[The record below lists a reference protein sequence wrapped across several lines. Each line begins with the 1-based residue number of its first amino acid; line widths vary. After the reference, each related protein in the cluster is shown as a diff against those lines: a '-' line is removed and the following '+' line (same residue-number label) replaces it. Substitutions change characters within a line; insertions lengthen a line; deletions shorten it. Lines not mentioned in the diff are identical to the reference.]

1 MRFIFLF
8 LFVLI
13 SSSPAA
19 IDRAQKP
26 KPGPAPAAAFPDFK
40 TATLQNGLKVFV
52 IEDDRKPA
60 VTFRLVIKGGGLHD
74 GAKPGLSGFVAGL
87 LNRGTKTR
95 DALTFA
101 KESDYIGSQLEASAG
116 DDALSVGAGGLTKYT
131 DKILDLL
138 VDAVV
143 NPVFPA
149 EQFAREQK
157 KALSKLAA
165 DKQQP
170 AALAGKLAGRV
181 VYGPHPYGAFET
193 EESVRAITRD
203 DLVQYQATWF
213 APNNATLAVVG
224 DVKADAIIAQ
234 LEKAFAVW
242 AKKDVPVE
250 KLAEPPA
257 MHGVTIHLVDRPG
270 SVQSN
275 IVVCQTGP
283 ARNGSDTP
291 ELNVMNGTLGG
302 GFSGRLFQNLREKH
316 GWTYGAYSAFEM
328 NRYAGSFQASAETR
342 NEVTAPAINETL
354 AEMKRLRDEPVP
366 DAELELQRQYNVGN
380 YLLSLESA
388 TRTAQRVQDID
399 LYGLA
404 PDFYKRYAKRMADV
418 NAGQIQAL
426 AKSYLSLENLAIV
439 VVGEA
444 KQIQPELEK
453 IGKVIVYDTELKP
466 VK

>member
-1 MRFIFLF
+1 MRFILSFF
-8 LFVLI
+8 IFVSASLGE
-13 SSSPAA
+13 
-19 IDRAQKP
+19 IDRTHKP
-26 KPGPAPAAAFPDFK
+26 APGPAPAAAFPDYK
-40 TATLQNGLKVFV
+40 TATLSNGLQVFV

-60 VTFRLVIKGGGLHD
+60 VTFRLIIKGGELHD
-74 GAKPGLSGFVAGL
+74 GAKPGLSGFVARL
-87 LNRGTKTR
+87 LNRGTKSR

-101 KESDYIGSQLEASAG
+101 QESDFIGAQVEASSG
-116 DDALSVGAGGLTKYT
+116 DDALSVGAGCLTKYT

-149 EQFAREQK
+149 EQFEREQK
-157 KALSKLAA
+157 KALSQLAA
-165 DKQQP
+165 EKQEP
-170 AALAGKLAGRV
+170 SALAAKLAGHV
-181 VYGPHPYGAFET
+181 VFGDHPYGAYTT
-193 EESVRAITRD
+193 EESVLAITRD
-203 DLVQYQATWF
+203 DLVKYHATWF

-224 DVKADAIIAQ
+224 DVKPGAIIAQ

-242 AKKDVPVE
+242 KQKDVPMI
-250 KLAEPPA
+250 KMPAPPA
-257 MHGVTIHLVDRPG
+257 MRELTIHLVDRPG

-275 IVVCQTGP
+275 IVFCQPGP
-283 ARNGSDTP
+283 ARNGPDTP

-316 GWTYGAYSAFEM
+316 GWTYGAYSAFAM
-328 NRYAGSFQASAETR
+328 NRYGGAFQASAETR
-342 NEVTAPAINETL
+342 NEATAPAIKETL

-366 DAELELQRQYNVGN
+366 DGELELQRQYNVGN

-388 TRTAQRVQDID
+388 GRTAQRVQDIE
-399 LYGLA
+399 LYGL
-404 PDFYKRYAKRMADV
+404 PVDFYKRYAARMAGVTSD
-418 NAGQIQAL
+418 QIQAL

-453 IGKVIVYDTELKP
+453 IGKVIVYDTELKL